1 MSPRRNTRNLGTNL
15 GNQLSFDI
23 VVRMDWWTI
32 VLAKIDCFARIVRI
46 PLEGERILMG
56 QRNRS
61 GKDSKL
67 VLAIKM
73 RKYLEKECVTFFA
86 HIMDK
91 ETNMKSIQN
100 ILIERNHTEEITRT
114 SEQKIDK
121 TEFITL
127 GCTSALRQ
135 KEGRIDAYV
144 YRLQGVR
151 ISPDKSQGRRHPK
164 TAFRTQY
171 GHYEFLVIP
180 FGLTIALAIFM
191 DLMNRGIHIDPA
203 KIEAIKKWEKIMM
216 DLMTKLPRTL
226 SGHDTFWE
234 ARQVEPSIH
243 WTL

>member
-15 GNQLSFDI
+15 GNQL
-23 VVRMDWWTI
+23 RMDWWTR

-73 RKYLEKECVTFFA
+73 RKYLEKEC
-86 HIMDK
+86 
-91 ETNMKSIQN
+91 
-100 ILIERNHTEEITRT
+100 EITRT

-234 ARQVEPSIH
+234 ARQVEPLIH